1 MEEITN
7 NSNKYYLLGLFV
19 ISSSNQVMYKLLF
32 ILFIIELY
40 ARINI
45 FITRLGFKQND
56 AILIKKQSMLTKIMS
71 SLEGENMQYII
82 ILVLGLTCI
91 FMTKSLQKKLMKKET
106 EKNFDYKIKR

>member
-1 MEEITN
+1 
-7 NSNKYYLLGLFV
+7 
-19 ISSSNQVMYKLLF
+19 
-32 ILFIIELY
+32 
-40 ARINI
+40 
-45 FITRLGFKQND
+45 
-56 AILIKKQSMLTKIMS
+56 MLTKIMS